1 MPAARLHRSSRGVCH
16 SSADSSAA
24 HLRCKLARGC
34 RALCLALLALGCW
47 PAARA
52 HERSP
57 DAAAAFC
64 HWTSGSAPAA
74 PVAHTFLRRSAG
86 ALRLFHSTWTE
97 NGSLGDCAVID
108 RPDVAERYWSECRGE
123 RAARFSDAPDRR
135 VNVSRLLALEST
147 CVNAPGGGDGPTQR
161 EKRDLGAD
169 DQSRSTDDR
178 AEDRPGSGSEFGSR
192 LRRQKRAWIFPG
204 TLWCGMGNKASSFED
219 LGLFEQTDGCCR
231 EHDYCK
237 ETISSFET
245 NYGLLNRNFFTVSHC
260 DCDRRFRQCL
270 LGVNDT
276 ISNTVGY
283 TYFNILKIP
292 CFFLKPTMQ
301 CTQMSWWGKCNV
313 SQVSPLAILRD
324 AIVYNSTHPSEEV
337 DEVSDVL
344 ISVAENKSDIVDP
357 ILDTEETS
365 KLPTTVPRNESTSW
379 ELPRPTAD
387 GSESITTPTISSSR
401 HPEYSS
407 TPKTFSAVKVVP
419 THLST
424 GLQDSTHHPM
434 DRDPLE
440 SLENALPTIP
450 PLPEETVPSNH
461 LQPIQDPRHR
471 SKKRP
476 CACYKHLDECMYK
489 IPPGE
494 EQFGLQNLEP
504 KTLYHCNCT
513 KRWARQLMKTEEPD
527 SFRWLLLDFVSLS
540 CFKTPRHEDCS
551 SRTGCSAVLRKA
563 PHIQKALGRGGA
575 AELGGLPETPSF
587 KVKRRNAMAP
597 KRRRA
602 PVRLYRRC
610 LRLVRSSQRD
620 VNQLTAP

>member
-1 MPAARLHRSSRGVCH
+1 MVY
-16 SSADSSAA
+16 
-24 HLRCKLARGC
+24 
-34 RALCLALLALGCW
+34 ALGCW
-47 PAARA
+47 AAARA

-57 DAAAAFC
+57 DAAVAAAAFC

-97 NGSLGDCAVID
+97 DGSLVDCAVID

-387 GSESITTPTISSSR
+387 GSESITTPTISSS
-401 HPEYSS
+401 
-407 TPKTFSAVKVVP
+407 
-419 THLST
+419 
-424 GLQDSTHHPM
+424 
-434 DRDPLE
+434 
-440 SLENALPTIP
+440 
-450 PLPEETVPSNH
+450 
-461 LQPIQDPRHR
+461 
-471 SKKRP
+471 KKRP

-513 KRWARQLMKTEEPD
+513 KRQLMKTEEPD

-551 SRTGCSAVLRKA
+551 SRTGSVNPRSVN
-563 PHIQKALGRGGA
+563 GRDGG
-575 AELGGLPETPSF
+575 ETYC
-587 KVKRRNAMAP
+587 VKLNIFGP
-597 KRRRA
+597 
-602 PVRLYRRC
+602 
-610 LRLVRSSQRD
+610 RD
-620 VNQLTAP
+620 LMRQS